1 MTSSLDASPLLDRL
15 RMRQVALLLA
25 IEEHTTLRSAAEA
38 LGMTQPAASKML
50 QELENALGQRL
61 FDRVGRGLALTPSGA
76 CVLSYFRGMRGTLA
90 SLARELDDIR
100 LGGGGKLSIGSIM
113 AASPGPL
120 TDALVQL
127 KREYPLLAV
136 EILTGTSDM
145 LISRLHE
152 GELDVVLGRM
162 LSLPAHDYA
171 FRPIEDEALSVIA
184 AVDHPLAALSDVSF
198 EALRAFCWI
207 LQPQGSP
214 VREVVEQEFR
224 ANDCAVP
231 RGAIETMSILTTTNL
246 VAKTDMIGV
255 IPESVAGRY
264 ERHGLVRILPY
275 RIRHSLS
282 AYGTIV
288 RRDRPRS
295 ACAAR
300 FLELLHGA
308 AQAPLPITGGD
319 PSLAPLTTS
328 DAGFMPP
335 PPPGA
340 AHNP

>member
-1 MTSSLDASPLLDRL
+1 MTTRSPASSLLNRL

-25 IEEHTTLRSAAEA
+25 IEEHTTMRSAAEA

-50 QELENALGQRL
+50 QELESALGQRL
-61 FDRVGRGLALTPSGA
+61 FDRVGRGLALTPAGA
-76 CVLSYFRGMRGTLA
+76 CVLNYFRGLRGTMN

-100 LGGGGKLSIGSIM
+100 LGGAGKLSIGSIM

-127 KREYPLLAV
+127 KAEFPLLAV

-145 LISRLHE
+145 LIARLHE

-162 LSLPAHDYA
+162 LSLPARDYA

-198 EALRAFCWI
+198 NAMQDYRWI
-207 LQPQGSP
+207 LQPHGSP
-214 VREVVEQEFR
+214 MRDVVEQEFR
-224 ANDCAVP
+224 ANHKPVP
-231 RGAIETMSILTTTNL
+231 RGLIETVSILTTTNL

-264 ERHGLVRILPY
+264 ERHGLLRILPY

-295 ACAAR
+295 DEAAR
-300 FLELLHGA
+300 FLDLLHGA
-308 AQAPLPITGGD
+308 ARDFASTGLSTANI
-319 PSLAPLTTS
+319 P
-328 DAGFMPP
+328 
-335 PPPGA
+335 
-340 AHNP
+340 